1 MSLDLCVLQAET
13 ILETSGLLKLQY
25 SSHIPM
31 SEALVLA
38 LSLPTESCVTLG
50 KSAPRE
56 SFAQISYSTFKKLIS
71 VFSCGVQAVC
81 YGCSPL
87 CTGNNAKSVC
97 CSPIVFWPALWC
109 PWQYLIFKRSY
120 KSDFSLWLWD
130 LCLNEKGFLK
140 STLFLTFF
148 FPSTFVVFVFLV
160 YFQIPF
166 GVTD

>member
-56 SFAQISYSTFKKLIS
+56 SFAQIYSQKE
-71 VFSCGVQAVC
+71 
-81 YGCSPL
+81 
-87 CTGNNAKSVC
+87 N
-97 CSPIVFWPALWC
+97 
-109 PWQYLIFKRSY
+109 
-120 KSDFSLWLWD
+120 
-130 LCLNEKGFLK
+130 
-140 STLFLTFF
+140 LF
-148 FPSTFVVFVFLV
+148 
-160 YFQIPF
+160 QQHE
-166 GVTD
+166 